1 MIYQFKNNKPKVD
14 DTAFIAPGA
23 KIVGNVELKENT
35 SIWYN
40 AVLRADL
47 NQMVLGKGTNIQEN
61 SALHVDT
68 DKPLYIGDYVTVGH
82 SATVH
87 GCTVKNNCLIG
98 MGAVLLNNTVINENS
113 IVAAG
118 SLVTENKEFP
128 AGSLI
133 MGSPAKVVRELTE
146 KEIKSI
152 QESAEHYMKLA
163 QEHKESLK

>member
-1 MIYQFKNNKPKVD
+1 MIYQFKNNKPEVD
-14 DTAFIAPGA
+14 NTSFIAPGA
-23 KIVGNVELKENT
+23 RVIGNVKLKENT

-47 NQMVLGKGTNIQEN
+47 NHMVLGKGTNIQEN
-61 SALHVDT
+61 SSLHVDT

-87 GCTVKNNCLIG
+87 GCIIKNNCLIG
-98 MGAVLLNNTVINENS
+98 MGAVILNNAVVKENS

-118 SLVTENKEFP
+118 SLITENKDFP

-133 MGSPAKVVRELTE
+133 MGSPAKVVRELTK
-146 KEIKSI
+146 KEIDSI
-152 QESAEHYMKLA
+152 QNSAEHYMHLA
-163 QEHKESLK
+163 KEHKESLK